1 MYSMLLPPPCRPIAA
16 KHLRRVLQQWKALN
30 DLLARELLLLL
41 LLRLLLR
48 IYSRTC
54 MLRWT
59 R

>member
-1 MYSMLLPPPCRPIAA
+1 
-16 KHLRRVLQQWKALN
+16 VLQQWKALN